1 MLRRP
6 FCPGETL
13 KDELA
18 EMGVPPTA
26 FTLQFDAPLNYRVEK
41 MRLSRDRTQ
50 IRCNSFL
57 ALDGVLAAAFD
68 YRLGNRSAL
77 EWVID
82 QYRVKTD
89 RRSGIVN
96 DPNRVE
102 NPRYIVNL
110 LGKVIAVS
118 LATVEIVAGLP
129 GYGHEAEVS

>member
-1 MLRRP
+1 
-6 FCPGETL
+6 
-13 KDELA
+13 
-18 EMGVPPTA
+18 MGVSPTA
-26 FTLQFDAPLNYRVEK
+26 FTLRFDALLNDRVEK

-50 IRCNSFL
+50 IRYNSFL
-57 ALDGVLAAAFD
+57 ALDGVPAAAFD

-102 NPRYIVNL
+102 DPRYIVNL
-110 LGKVIAVS
+110 LGKVVAVS
-118 LATVEIVAGLP
+118 LETVEIVEGLP